1 MSGGDPRAGAPDAA
15 RFFAIGPGGA
25 LLDRNGDGFP
35 DALGVR
41 IAVAGTPSAEEWV
54 ELVHLAARLGLETGG
69 LDFPL
74 AMPEGAPLPPG
85 AAPLRFVPAGQ
96 PEDGEAAEGLVV
108 RGAAGARALWRAGL
122 DGASEAA
129 GPEVPA
135 SDAPAPDTLDLAD
148 LYDLGGLLADDDGDE
163 FPDRARVCFVVPEG
177 LPRDAGCAL
186 LDVAA
191 RLGLETTGLRFP
203 LAAPAGAGRP
213 ANAVPVFLAVAPA
226 LPDELAG
233 APADLPA
240 LEPGE
245 GLCASLTLP
254 GGEPA
259 LLVTGDG
266 AGLTAALRDLAAT
279 WPCLRAWA
287 PDEATA
293 ADLADE
299 VAGLAHGE
307 GPAGRAALVAADL
320 AHLPTGARGEL
331 RLLTDDPAVA
341 EAAADVVGRANL
353 PLAVTPAPDDLLA
366 FADEWADEWEV
377 DRARRLVR
385 ERVLPALDPAAPA
398 ELLVMVSEPAEVRRD
413 LAREL
418 AAALPAGSTVAVLS
432 AFKPGLCWLREV
444 VAPAWAVR
452 GDVARVAIRFRPFVA
467 PEGARHLDL
476 RIRWLQELFPGDEI
490 LAAALGL
497 PLAAV
502 TIAEAPDLDAAYS
515 VHAYDAA
522 GNELDARDFTPRA
535 YARPYLDAAPEEG
548 LVMATTGAVV
558 ARQGGRVLVDEALPT
573 DLDRFWGYYQGT
585 VLPRVRAAIVAA
597 TGGAPSAAA
606 QPFFAALD
614 VDVWCSEPD
623 EPLGIREENVSSAEA
638 LHEDVYFATLDDI
651 AALGRAPRQAGTL
664 DTPAQEEPLD
674 APGPVRPF
682 VHVQPGAGPRARIT
696 LRRRPRNLAALVQTD
711 EDGIATRTPV
721 GRLPA
726 EPRPHARVRWA
737 TWHTG
742 RPGVARLGLALDGAG
757 ERAASVLRQ
766 IGDGHAAA
774 GTDAVE
780 LEVAFSDYPERVAL
794 ALPAPVVGYRAPD
807 GETPGGPSMPLDVV
821 IGEDELPPL
830 LGRLA
835 ALPGVSARRVGHSF
849 EGRPI
854 DAVEVVA
861 PPGAAVWSGVKA
873 SLYKPTLLAVGR
885 HHANEV
891 ASTPAALRLAEL
903 LATDPA
909 YRPLLDRVNVALLP
923 LENADGAALHY
934 AMQREHPTWKLH
946 AARYNAVGLEFAREF
961 FAPDTPYGEARP
973 RPLLWRRWRPDVVAD
988 NHGVPSHEWNQLFSG
1003 FNSPPRFGVSYWLV
1017 QALIYGILRY
1027 PPDEPAY
1034 RAFGEALRDRVSA
1047 AIAADPEILAANR
1060 VLRERYTT
1068 WGHAWLPDNFPAGF
1082 YAEMQWYFGPRP
1094 EGWRRSRQPANY
1106 ERVTTANWVTEVP
1119 DETAQGAYLALVA
1132 RAHLIANLA
1141 TLRLLAELAPPVER
1155 RVAAGPAGVQVTLRR
1170 RRPL

>member
-1 MSGGDPRAGAPDAA
+1 MSGGEPRGDAPDAA
-15 RFFAIGPGGA
+15 RFFTSGPGGA

-35 DALGVR
+35 DALGAR
-41 IAVAGTPSAEEWV
+41 IVVAGAPSPEEWV

-74 AMPEGAPLPPG
+74 AVPDGASLPP
-85 AAPLRFVPAGQ
+85 AALPLRFVPAGQ
-96 PEDGEAAEGLVV
+96 PEDEGAMKGGPVV

-122 DGASEAA
+122 DGAAEAG
-129 GPEVPA
+129 GPGEPA
-135 SDAPAPDTLDLAD
+135 AESPAAPALDLAG

-163 FPDRARVCFVVPEG
+163 FPDRARVCFVVPPD

-186 LDVAA
+186 LDLAA
-191 RLGLETTGLRFP
+191 RLGLESAGLRIP

-213 ANAVPVFLAVAPA
+213 ADAVPVFLAVAPA
-226 LPDELAG
+226 LPDDLASET
-233 APADLPA
+233 PPDLPA
-240 LEPGE
+240 LEAGE
-245 GLCASLTLP
+245 GLCAALTIP
-254 GGEPA
+254 GGGPA
-259 LLVTGDG
+259 LLVTGDA

-279 WPCLRAWA
+279 WPCLRAWG
-287 PDEATA
+287 PDVATA

-299 VAGLAHGE
+299 VASLAHGE
-307 GPAGRAALVAADL
+307 GPAGRAALLAADL
-320 AHLPTGARGEL
+320 ARLPAGASGAV

-341 EAAADVVGRANL
+341 DAAARAGV
-353 PLAVTPAPDDLLA
+353 PFPVTPAPDDLLA
-366 FADEWADEWEV
+366 FADEWADEWEIE
-377 DRARRLVR
+377 RARRLVR

-398 ELLVMVSEPAEVRRD
+398 DLLVMVSEPAEIRRD

-418 AAALPAGSTVAVLS
+418 AALLPAGSTVAVLS

-444 VAPAWAVR
+444 VAPAWAAR
-452 GDVARVAIRFRPFVA
+452 GDVARVELRFRPFVA
-467 PEGARHLDL
+467 PESARHLDL
-476 RIRWLQELFPGDEI
+476 RIRWLQELFPGDEL

-502 TIAEAPDLDAAYS
+502 TLAEAPDSDAAYS
-515 VHAYDAA
+515 AHAYDAA
-522 GNELDARDFTPRA
+522 GDEVDARDFTPRA
-535 YARPYLDAAPEEG
+535 YPRPYLDAAPAEG
-548 LVMATTGAVV
+548 LVMATTGSVV

-573 DLDRFWGYYQGT
+573 DLDRFWDYYQGT
-585 VLPRVRAAIVAA
+585 VLPRVRATIAAA
-597 TGGAPSAAA
+597 TGGAPTAAA

-614 VDVWCSEPD
+614 VEVWCSEPD
-623 EPLGIREENVSSAEA
+623 EPLGIREEAVSSAEA
-638 LHEDVYFATLDDI
+638 LHEDIYFATLDDI
-651 AALGRAPRQAGTL
+651 AALGRAPAPSGTL
-664 DTPAQEEPLD
+664 DAPAEEEPLD

-682 VHVQPGAGPRARIT
+682 VHVQPGAGPRARIA

-711 EDGIATRTPV
+711 EDGIATRTPL
-721 GRLPA
+721 GRLPTG
-726 EPRPHARVRWA
+726 PRPRARVRWA
-737 TWHTG
+737 TWRAG
-742 RPGVARLGLALDGAG
+742 RPSVARLGLALDGAG
-757 ERAASVLRQ
+757 ERAASVLRHVADQ
-766 IGDGHAAA
+766 GSPGGA
-774 GTDAVE
+774 DAIALDIALPDAQE
-780 LEVAFSDYPERVAL
+780 GIAL
-794 ALPAPVVGYRAPD
+794 ALPAPVVGYRAAGGAAAD
-807 GETPGGPSMPLDVV
+807 GAAMPLDVV

-835 ALPGVSARRVGHSF
+835 TLPGVAARRVGRSF

-861 PPGAAVWSGVKA
+861 PPGAVVWSRVKA
-873 SLYKPTLLAVGR
+873 SLYKPTLLVVGR

-946 AARYNAVGLEFAREF
+946 AARYNAVGLEFSREF
-961 FAPDTPYGEARP
+961 FAPDTPYGEARV

-1027 PPDEPAY
+1027 RDEPAY

-1047 AIAADPEILAANR
+1047 AIAADGEILAANR

-1068 WGHAWLPDNFPAGF
+1068 WGHAWLPENFPAAF
-1082 YAEMQWYFGPRP
+1082 YNDMQWYFGPRP
-1094 EGWRRSRQPANY
+1094 EGWRARSRQPANY

-1119 DETAQGAYLALVA
+1119 DETAQGPYLALVA
-1132 RAHLIANLA
+1132 RAHLTANLA
-1141 TLRLLAELAPPVER
+1141 TLRLLADLAPPVER